1 MMSKVSQS
9 DYALA
14 IENAI
19 SSMRRD
25 GFTETEIAM
34 HLAGVMLDYGSE
46 CVEEYAEENYQVANA
61 NVIAKAK
68 VDEYTEGYKAGYEKG
83 FHDARML
90 EVNNTMHTI
99 KEDIEE
105 QST

>member
-14 IENAI
+14 IEKAI

-25 GFTETEIAM
+25 RFTETEIAM
-34 HLAGVMLDYGSE
+34 YLADTMLQYGNE
-46 CVEEYAEENYQVANA
+46 CIEEYAEEHHQIASANI
-61 NVIAKAK
+61 IAKAK
-68 VDEYTEGYKAGYEKG
+68 VEEYAEGYKAGYEKG

-90 EVNNTMHTI
+90 DVNNTMHTI
-99 KEDIEE
+99 KEAIEE

>member
-1 MMSKVSQS
+1 MMSKFSQS

-14 IENAI
+14 IEKAI
-19 SSMRRD
+19 SNMRRD
-25 GFTETEIAM
+25 GLAETEIAM
-34 HLAGVMLDYGSE
+34 YLADTMLRYGNE
-46 CVEEYAEENYQVANA
+46 CVEEYAEENSQVASA
-61 NVIAKAK
+61 NVVARAK
-68 VDEYTEGYKAGYEKG
+68 VEEYAEGYKAGYAKG